1 MQEIVSWALLNALA
15 WYGLYRLINL
25 PEGREK

>member
-15 WYGLYRLINL
+15 WYGLYRLIKM
-25 PEGREK
+25 PEGREE